1 MSCECDECKRGRER
15 ERVGFSGNG
24 APPFLFF
31 LFFFFWGGVFWWRLN
46 GIGGYGIL

>member
-1 MSCECDECKRGRER
+1 MSVTSVREGERER

-24 APPFLFF
+24 APPF
-31 LFFFFWGGVFWWRLN
+31 FFFGWRLN